1 MAKMPDPQPS
11 LLARIRAIEDQLRRQ
26 RSASPFYGTGVR
38 PNGQQGL
45 DSDNYQAGAS
55 GFSLRGGDGFL
66 EINDVLIRGGIIGN
80 DSLTSPVVPGVINAG
95 SSGFGIGV
103 PYANVY
109 SGTLNVP
116 AGFTSAAI
124 SVVARVFALNNGTA
138 SVDYL
143 RARPVVGGNTGTA
156 VPIAATNAG
165 GSATAVTPMSVVL
178 TGLSGGTIALAI
190 QAAADYAAW
199 PTDSLNRADL
209 SGSVL
214 WFR

>member
-1 MAKMPDPQPS
+1 MARQPEPLPS
-11 LLARIRAIEDQLRRQ
+11 LLGRIRKIEAWMARKD
-26 RSASPFYGTGVR
+26 SASPFSFTGMS
-38 PNGQQGL
+38 PNGQGGI
-45 DSDNYQAGAS
+45 DSDNYVAGVS
-55 GFSLRGGDGFL
+55 GYRFADNGNAEF
-66 EINDVLIRGGIIGN
+66 NDLTLRGGIIGN

-199 PTDSLNRADL
+199 PSDSLNRADL